1 MNSDN
6 SLSHTEQERNRSY
19 YSFIIVAISCLL
31 FMIAGGTQNIFGVF
45 FKPVLSEFGWTR
57 AATAGA
63 YSLNLILSGVTGILA
78 GRLNDKIGP
87 RIVVT
92 IGGIFMGLGYL
103 LMSRVD
109 AVWQIYLFFGVFAS
123 VGLGFIAVPLV
134 SNVARWFSS
143 KRGLASGIVLA
154 GSSVG
159 VAAIAPLATFFISN
173 YSWRTSYFIIGVAAL
188 VLIIIMAQFLKRAPS
203 QIDSLSPGI
212 DAGVIKTSEIQTQ
225 GYSFQQAIRTPTFWI
240 ISVMAISFGFG
251 QQIILVHLIAHA
263 TDIGIAAVSAA
274 TILSVIGLISVGGEL
289 SMGFLRDRIGIKRVI
304 TIIFIL
310 IPVAFIWVRF
320 ASELWMLYLF
330 AVIFGLEYGGFV
342 AVQSPMVAD
351 YFGLKAHGAIFGLSM
366 LASMIG
372 GSLGSLLAGYIFD
385 LSGSYHWAF
394 IISAI
399 LGFTSLVLAIIL
411 RPARK

>member
-1 MNSDN
+1 MNRDN
-6 SLSHTEQERNRSY
+6 FLSSREQKRTRSY
-19 YSFIIVAISCLL
+19 YSFIIVAVSCLL

-45 FKPVLSEFGWTR
+45 FKPVLTEFGWTR

-63 YSLNLILSGVTGILA
+63 YSLNLILSGLTGILA
-78 GRLNDKIGP
+78 GRLNDKFGP
-87 RIVVT
+87 RIIVT

-109 AVWQIYLFFGVFAS
+109 AVWQVYLFFGVFAS

-134 SNVARWFSS
+134 SNVARWFSN

-159 VAAIAPLATFFISN
+159 VAAIAPMATLLISN
-173 YSWRTSYFIIGVAAL
+173 YSWRTSYLIIGLAAI

-203 QIDSLSPGI
+203 QMASLSSGI
-212 DAGVIKTSEIQTQ
+212 DAGTTTTLETQTQ
-225 GYSFQQAIRTPTFWI
+225 GHSFQQAIRTPTFWI
-240 ISVMAISFGFG
+240 TSVMAISFGFG

-274 TILSVIGLISVGGEL
+274 TILSVIGLVAIGGEL
-289 SMGFLRDRIGIKRVI
+289 SMGSLRDRIGIKRVI

-310 IPVAFIWVRF
+310 IPIAFVLLRF

-330 AVIFGLEYGGFV
+330 AIIFGLEYGGFV

-366 LASMIG
+366 LASMVG
-372 GSLGSLLAGYIFD
+372 GSLGSLFAGYIFD
-385 LSGSYHWAF
+385 LSGNYHWAF

-399 LGFTSLVLAIIL
+399 LGLTSLILVIIL
-411 RPARK
+411 KPVRK